1 MKIVFGIDIH
11 KTKEEFVRKADKFMI
26 QPNWN
31 LHLRTGE
38 ADLALIHFDGT
49 IPAGFIPVNLAKDN
63 FKLESGQKVILAGFG
78 VTDGENNIG
87 AGTLRQTTSEIIDFH
102 SETEAVTDGQK
113 SSVCFGDSG
122 GPAFIKVK
130 NELIQWGVASSVA
143 NPACNESSIHTE
155 VMKYLSWISK
165 SMAKLQAVN
174 HNSK

>member
-1 MKIVFGIDIH
+1 
-11 KTKEEFVRKADKFMI
+11 
-26 QPNWN
+26 
-31 LHLRTGE
+31 LRTGE
-38 ADLALIHFDGT
+38 ADLAVIHFNGS
-49 IPAGFIPVNLAKDN
+49 IPTGFLPVNLANDKL
-63 FKLESGQKVILAGFG
+63 KLENGQKVILAGFG

-102 SETEAVTDGQK
+102 SATEAVTDGQK

-143 NPACNESSIHTE
+143 NLACNESSIHTE